1 MVLIK
6 AFKLNVGQKIL
17 LNPKFLVSGN
27 NLISNKIKKGKI
39 IYRYPGEIV
48 KVLDGGYYEIKIG
61 INISKLNN
69 KVHQELLKVCNE
81 NVWNNL
87 CNNIETDLIES
98 PIISESSNISENS
111 YQSDSSSNLDI

>member
-1 MVLIK
+1 M
-6 AFKLNVGQKIL
+6 
-17 LNPKFLVSGN
+17 NPKFLVSGN

-61 INISKLNN
+61 MNISKLNIKKN
-69 KVHQELLKVCNE
+69 ETYKVHQELLKVCNE
-81 NVWNNL
+81 NVCNNL
-87 CNNIETDLIES
+87 CNNIEIDLIKS

-111 YQSDSSSNLDI
+111 YQSDSWSNLDI

>member
-1 MVLIK
+1 LTHHSTKYKPIFLFYHYSEDLSEIVKNNCQKKFSGVNKK

-27 NLISNKIKKGKI
+27 NLISNKIIKGKI

-61 INISKLNN
+61 INISKLNI
-69 KVHQELLKVCNE
+69 KKMK
-81 NVWNNL
+81 
-87 CNNIETDLIES
+87 LIKF
-98 PIISESSNISENS
+98 IRN
-111 YQSDSSSNLDI
+111 Y